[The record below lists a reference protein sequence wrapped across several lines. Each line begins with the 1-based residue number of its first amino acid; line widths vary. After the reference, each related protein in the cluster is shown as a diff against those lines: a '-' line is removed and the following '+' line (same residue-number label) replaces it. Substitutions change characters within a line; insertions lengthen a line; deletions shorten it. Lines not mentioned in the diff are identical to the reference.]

1 MKRQASEF
9 PLFWTLKPASQAALM
24 QFYYDLSGEK
34 LDIPKYPEHIKPS
47 PVIDEGKSE
56 LERLMR
62 QPPRAEGRGG
72 Y

>member
-9 PLFWTLKPASQAALM
+9 PLFWMLKPAAQAALM
-24 QFYYDLSGEK
+24 QFYYENFGEK

-56 LERLMR
+56 LEHLMKKKPHSPR
-62 QPPRAEGRGG
+62 QLK
-72 Y
+72 